1 GVSVRAEHVG
11 PLLYRVVSGRLA
23 MPDAVDLLKAELH
36 DEAEAEA
43 LRTEANTLLGEL
55 DNLAVERA
63 EGLLTARQVKIST
76 DIINEKLAKL
86 QLRQQD
92 QERLRVFDG
101 LPLGRPE
108 VADAVARLSPDRF
121 RAVLAVLGTVT
132 VAP

>member
-1 GVSVRAEHVG
+1 
-11 PLLYRVVSGRLA
+11 
-23 MPDAVDLLKAELH
+23 M
-36 DEAEAEA
+36 
-43 LRTEANTLLGEL
+43 
-55 DNLAVERA
+55 ERA

-108 VADAVARLSPDRF
+108 VADAVKRLSPDRF
-121 RAVLAVLGTVT
+121 RAVLAVLMTVT
-132 VAP
+132 VAPVGKGGRVFNPERVQVNWR

>member
-1 GVSVRAEHVG
+1 MSIRAEHVE
-11 PLLYRVVSGRLA
+11 PLLYSVVSGRLA
-23 MPDAVDLLKAELH
+23 MPDAIDLLKAELH

-43 LRTEANTLLGEL
+43 LRIESSTLMAEL

-76 DIINEKLAKL
+76 DIVNEKLAKL

-101 LPLGRPE
+101 LPLGEPE
-108 VADAVARLSPDRF
+108 VADAVSRLSPDRF
-121 RAVLAVLGTVT
+121 
-132 VAP
+132 APCSTC